1 MKQQKTLSL
10 SSMMFIFLQEEEEDN
25 SLNERQG
32 WMLLLFP
39 LFGFSS
45 YRTREIQTSTVVDGG
60 GERTMAGWVG
70 QNGEV
75 DGWER
80 EVRSEF

>member
-1 MKQQKTLSL
+1 
-10 SSMMFIFLQEEEEDN
+10 
-25 SLNERQG
+25 
-32 WMLLLFP
+32 MLLLFP

-75 DGWER
+75 DGRER